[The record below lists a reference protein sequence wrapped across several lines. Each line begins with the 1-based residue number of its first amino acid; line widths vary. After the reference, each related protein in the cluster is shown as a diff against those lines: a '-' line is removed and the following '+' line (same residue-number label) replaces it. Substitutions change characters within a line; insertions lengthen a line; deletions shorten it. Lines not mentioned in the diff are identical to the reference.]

1 MAADWDCPL
10 ARPIGVKGGPELRTL
25 ADVRAYL
32 LTLPER
38 EQGEPRWQS
47 VARRLL
53 IACED
58 GDAEAVTEQLEL
70 ALLIGAKLILRDFK

>member
-1 MAADWDCPL
+1 MAKADWDCPL
-10 ARPIGVKGGPELRTL
+10 ARPIRVKGGPELRTL

-53 IACED
+53 TASET
-58 GDAEAVTEQLEL
+58 GDVEAVTEQLET
-70 ALLIGAKLILRDFK
+70 ALLMGAKLVLR